1 MVRIS
6 LPILFLTGAVL
17 SAAPSFG
24 ATPLNPSIMGTSTIP
39 AVARASFLNAMNP
52 AVDLATALN
61 YALLYDEEAE
71 FEGVNPDLAFVQMLL
86 ETSFLRFGGQVKPG
100 QNNFSGIGAI
110 DGGEKGLSFPS
121 PRVGVRAQV
130 QHLKYYATNLPL
142 AGPSVNPRLTLVRRA
157 SATTAW
163 ELAQS
168 WASDPEYGKKL
179 MALMARMVDHAQ
191 KLAERSAR

>member
-1 MVRIS
+1 MSRLT
-6 LPILFLTGAVL
+6 LPLFLLALPV
-17 SAAPSFG
+17 FG
-24 ATPLNPSIMGTSTIP
+24 ASPLNPSIMGTSSVS

-71 FEGVNPDLAFVQMLL
+71 AEGVNPDLAFVQMLL
-86 ETSFLRFGGQVKPG
+86 ETSFLRFGGQVRSG
-100 QNNFSGIGAI
+100 QNNFSGLGAV
-110 DGGEKGLSFPS
+110 DGGERGLSFPS

-142 AGPSVNPRLTLVRRA
+142 AGASVNPRLALVRRG

-163 ELAQS
+163 DLAQS
-168 WASDPEYGKKL
+168 WASDPEYGRKL
-179 MALMARMVDHAQ
+179 MGLLARLVEHAE
-191 KLAERSAR
+191 KLAEHPTR